1 VKNDGQDTYHQ
12 TYPDR
17 GQTSE
22 APPLEHEPTRTAASD
37 SAAGLTSAEARR
49 RLEAYGTNVVQDVVQ
64 HPITR
69 ALKKLWAPVPW
80 MLEAAVVIQL
90 ALGEYGEASAIAFL
104 LVFNAGLGFFQ
115 EGRAQATLEAL
126 KSRLA
131 VTAWARRDGVWE
143 TLSAADLV
151 HGDVVKLSLGA
162 VVPADVRLIEG
173 SVLVDQSMLTGESV
187 PLEAGPGFETYAGAL
202 IRRGEAIAEILATG
216 ARTKFG
222 RTAELIRNAHL
233 ESTEQQAIF
242 RVVRNLALFN
252 GGVTLLL
259 IIYAVHL
266 EMPLAQIAPLV
277 LVAILASIPV
287 ALPSMFTLAATV
299 GARAVARRGVL
310 PTRLSALDESAG
322 MNVLCADKTGTL
334 TRNELTVTACHALPG
349 FDGEQI
355 LALAALASSDGG
367 ADPLDSAIRA
377 ASQPTRVA
385 RWKLVTFTPFDPT
398 RKMSEAVAI
407 DTEGNSMRIVKG
419 ALAVVAAISES
430 SPPATTMVEDLQAKG
445 FRVLVVAVGSAE
457 PLRIAGVIAL
467 SDPPREDSAAL
478 IAELRDLGVR
488 TVMVTGDAPVTARV
502 VADAVGITGLSC
514 TTVPLPSDIR
524 AEDYGVFAGVLPEDK
539 YALVQ
544 AFQRGGH
551 VVGMCGDGANDAPAL
566 RQAQMGIAVFTA
578 TDVAK
583 SAAGIVLTE
592 PGLGG
597 IVAAVQ
603 EGRTT
608 FQRILTY
615 TFRSIIHKVVQVL
628 FLLVGLIISGTAVLT
643 PLLMVL
649 MMVAGDFFA
658 LSSATDNVRPS
669 SLPNVWRIGN
679 LTIAGIIL
687 GFCDLVFCIAN
698 LAVGRFVLDLDNNTL
713 RTLTVVTLVFSGQ
726 AIFYISRERRHL
738 WSSRPGSWLIA
749 SSIFDITLF
758 STLAIQGIL
767 MAPLKATIVVCIF
780 GAAIALAFC
789 LDMVKVMLFRRLTIA

>member
-1 VKNDGQDTYHQ
+1 MSTE
-12 TYPDR
+12 TP
-17 GQTSE
+17 
-22 APPLEHEPTRTAASD
+22 D
-37 SAAGLTSAEARR
+37 SATGLTSKEAQR
-49 RLEAYGTNVVQDVVQ
+49 RLAANGTNAVQDSVE
-64 HPITR
+64 HPINR

-80 MLEAAVVIQL
+80 MLEAAVLLQL
-90 ALGEYGEASAIAFL
+90 ALGDYVEASAIAFL

-115 EGRAQATLEAL
+115 EGRAQATLEVL

-131 VTAWARRDGVWE
+131 VTASARRDGVWK
-143 TLSAADLV
+143 TLPAAELV
-151 HGDVVKLSLGA
+151 QGDVVKLSLGA
-162 VVPADVRLIEG
+162 VVPGDVRLIGG

-187 PLEAGPGFETYAGAL
+187 PIEAGPGFETYAGAL
-202 IRRGEAIAEILATG
+202 IRRGEAVAEIVATG

-222 RTAELIRNAHL
+222 RSAELIRTAHV
-233 ESTEQQAIF
+233 ESTEQKAIF

-252 GGVTLLL
+252 GGVTILL
-259 IIYAVHL
+259 IAYAVHL
-266 EMPLAQIAPLV
+266 AMPFAQIAPLV
-277 LVAILASIPV
+277 LVAVLASIPV

-310 PTRLSALDESAG
+310 PTRLSALDEAAG
-322 MNVLCADKTGTL
+322 MDVLCADKTGTL
-334 TRNELTVTACHALPG
+334 TRNALAVNACHALPG
-349 FDGEQI
+349 FDEAQI
-355 LALAALASSDGG
+355 LAMATLASSDGG

-377 ASQPTRVA
+377 ASQPANVA
-385 RWKLVTFTPFDPT
+385 RWKLVTFTPFDPA
-398 RKMSEAVAI
+398 RKMSEAAAI
-407 DTEGNSMRIVKG
+407 DTDGNTMRIVKG
-419 ALAVVAAISES
+419 AFAVVAAIADP
-430 SPPATTMVEDLQAKG
+430 SPPAAAMVEELQAKG
-445 FRVLVVAVGSAE
+445 FRVLVVAVGLAE

-478 IAELRDLGVR
+478 IAQLHELGVR
-488 TVMVTGDAPVTARV
+488 TVMVTGDAPVTAHV
-502 VADAVGITGLSC
+502 VADAVGITGPIC
-514 TTVPLPSDIR
+514 ATVPLPHDIR
-524 AEDYGVFAGVLPEDK
+524 ADEFGVFASVLPEDK

-544 AFQRGGH
+544 AFQRDGH

-615 TFRSIIHKVVQVL
+615 TFRSIVHKIVQVL
-628 FLLVGLIISGTAVLT
+628 FLLAGLVISGTAVLT

-649 MMVAGDFFA
+649 MMVVGDFFA
-658 LSSATDNVRPS
+658 LSSATDNVRAS

-687 GFCDLVFCIAN
+687 GFCDLVFCIAS
-698 LAVGRFVLDLDNNTL
+698 LAAGHFVLGLDSDTL
-713 RTLTVVTLVFSGQ
+713 RTLTVITLVYSGQ
-726 AIFYISRERRHL
+726 AVFYVSRERRHL

-749 SSIFDITLF
+749 SSLRDITLF

-767 MAPLKATIVVCIF
+767 MAPLPATIVACVF
-780 GAAIALAFC
+780 GAAIVLGFC
-789 LDMVKVMLFRRLTIA
+789 LDTVKVMLFRRLAIA

>member
-1 VKNDGQDTYHQ
+1 MST
-12 TYPDR
+12 
-17 GQTSE
+17 E
-22 APPLEHEPTRTAASD
+22 APD
-37 SAAGLTSAEARR
+37 SATGLTSKEAQR
-49 RLEAYGTNVVQDVVQ
+49 RLAANGTNAVQDSVE
-64 HPITR
+64 HPINR

-80 MLEAAVVIQL
+80 MLEAAVLLQL
-90 ALGEYGEASAIAFL
+90 ALGDYVEASAIALL

-131 VTAWARRDGVWE
+131 VTASARRDGVWK
-143 TLSAADLV
+143 TLPAAELV
-151 HGDVVKLSLGA
+151 QGDVVKLSLGA
-162 VVPADVRLIEG
+162 VVPGDVRLIGG

-187 PLEAGPGFETYAGAL
+187 PIEAGPGFETYAGAL
-202 IRRGEAIAEILATG
+202 IRRGEAVAEIVATG

-222 RTAELIRNAHL
+222 RSAELIRTAHV
-233 ESTEQQAIF
+233 ESTEQKAIF

-252 GGVTLLL
+252 GGVTILL
-259 IIYAVHL
+259 IAYAVHL
-266 EMPLAQIAPLV
+266 AMPFAQIAPLV
-277 LVAILASIPV
+277 LVAVLASIPV

-310 PTRLSALDESAG
+310 PTRLSALDEAAG
-322 MNVLCADKTGTL
+322 MDVLCADKTGTL
-334 TRNELTVTACHALPG
+334 TRNALVVTACHALPG
-349 FDGEQI
+349 FDEAQI
-355 LALAALASSDGG
+355 LAMATLASSDGG

-377 ASQPTRVA
+377 ASQPANVA
-385 RWKLVTFTPFDPT
+385 RWKLVTFTPFDPA
-398 RKMSEAVAI
+398 RKMSEAAAI
-407 DTEGNSMRIVKG
+407 DTDGNTMRIVKG
-419 ALAVVAAISES
+419 AFAVVAAIADP
-430 SPPATTMVEDLQAKG
+430 SPPAAAMVEELQAKG
-445 FRVLVVAVGSAE
+445 FRVLVVAVGLAE

-478 IAELRDLGVR
+478 IAQLHELGVR

-502 VADAVGITGLSC
+502 VADAVGITGPIC
-514 TTVPLPSDIR
+514 ATVPLPHDIR
-524 AEDYGVFAGVLPEDK
+524 ADEFGVFASVLPEDK

-544 AFQRGGH
+544 AFQRDGH

-615 TFRSIIHKVVQVL
+615 TFRSIVHKIVQVL
-628 FLLVGLIISGTAVLT
+628 FLLAGLVISGTAVLT

-649 MMVAGDFFA
+649 MMVVGDFFA
-658 LSSATDNVRPS
+658 LSSATDNVRAS

-687 GFCDLVFCIAN
+687 GFCDLVFCIAS
-698 LAVGRFVLDLDNNTL
+698 LAAGHFVLGLDSDTL
-713 RTLTVVTLVFSGQ
+713 RTLTVITLVYSGQ
-726 AIFYISRERRHL
+726 AVFYVSRERRHL

-749 SSIFDITLF
+749 SSLLDITLF

-767 MAPLKATIVVCIF
+767 MTPLPATIVACVF
-780 GAAIALAFC
+780 GAAIVLGFC
-789 LDMVKVMLFRRLTIA
+789 LDTVRVMLFRRLAIA